1 MQGIIILIFLIG
13 SIAYLCGL
21 FDSYKKPIESNDYS
35 PKESIIEHLT
45 KYKVKT
51 KNYSSMPAEYQAFN
65 RFIIGQ
71 KIGEDVHFQYEFPLV
86 SKYHHVLSY
95 KLSPKDVSPII
106 DFYGISTSLIQK
118 IDDDHVGLSDNFS
131 EATDPELLESG
142 TWYFKSMS
150 EWGVDYSKMVQLY
163 APFSSPV
170 AQSIYEALISK
181 NSDTYFNRVQA
192 ALNFIQYIPYGQP
205 NFDTSQ
211 WYYHEISIPPE
222 AFILS
227 YADCDSKSVFLAA
240 ILYELIPRENIIL
253 VACRVKSKNQ
263 KINGGHMMLA
273 VSDLGVEGEFI
284 SFNQKDYLLLETTA
298 PWIIGKT
305 DWEEIH
311 IDKIHN
317 LV

>member
-13 SIAYLCGL
+13 SISYLCGL
-21 FDSYKKPIESNDYS
+21 FDFYKKPDLTSGYS
-35 PKESIIEHLT
+35 SEEPLIEHLT

-51 KNYSSMPAEYQAFN
+51 KKYATTPAEYQSFN
-65 RFIIGQ
+65 RFITGR
-71 KIGEDVHFQYEFPLV
+71 KLGEEVQFQYEFPLV
-86 SKYHHVLSY
+86 GKHHHILSY
-95 KLSPKDVSPII
+95 KLDPKGVSSII
-106 DFYGISTSLIQK
+106 DYYGVPSSLFQK
-118 IDDDHVGLSDNFS
+118 IDENHVGLSDSFS
-131 EATDPELLESG
+131 EISDSELLVKG
-142 TWYFKSMS
+142 GWYYRSMS
-150 EWGVDYSKMVQLY
+150 EWGVDYTKMVQLY

-181 NSDTYFNRVQA
+181 KIDTYFNRVQA

-205 NFDTSQ
+205 NFDTNE
-211 WYYHEISIPPE
+211 WYYHEIAIPPE

-240 ILYELIPRENIIL
+240 ILYDLIPRENVIL
-253 VACRVKSKNQ
+253 VACRVKSNNEKL
-263 KINGGHMMLA
+263 NGGHMMLA
-273 VSDLGVEGEFI
+273 VSDLGVEGEFV
-284 SFNQKDYLLLETTA
+284 SFNQKEYLLLETTA